1 MRISHAG
8 NVGIGTSG
16 AVTGAKLKVEGRIL
30 TTNQFSS
37 TVATGTAPVVVS
49 STTECTNLNA
59 ARLQGYTALG
69 LPYLGASVNTNLN
82 STDGVRRFYFSN
94 NSYTVLNGNG
104 QIYFQTGSSNQAT
117 LNGSRWNFAGS
128 GATQSTYRAQFE
140 GSNGINL
147 NASES
152 LSSGQK
158 STVLYATGDK
168 QYIDSYGVFKR
179 NRKTIGESI
188 TVSSS
193 DNCITAGPITINN
206 GTTVTVDSGGNW
218 SVV

>member
-1 MRISHAG
+1 MAFHRTYQGIS
-8 NVGIGTSG
+8 
-16 AVTGAKLKVEGRIL
+16 AVPGCNCRH
-30 TTNQFSS
+30 
-37 TVATGTAPVVVS
+37 
-49 STTECTNLNA
+49 
-59 ARLQGYTALG
+59 
-69 LPYLGASVNTNLN
+69 
-82 STDGVRRFYFSN
+82 
-94 NSYTVLNGNG
+94 GNG
-104 QIYFQTGSSNQAT
+104 QIYFQIGSSNQAT

-158 STVLYATGDK
+158 TTVLRATGDK

-179 NRKTIGESI
+179 NRKTVAENI
-188 TVSSS
+188 TVSAS
-193 DNCITAGPITINN
+193 DNCMTAGPITINN
-206 GTTVTVDSGGNW
+206 GTTVTIANGGTW